1 MNLVADLK
9 KLTKTIDYQFNDI
22 EHLKLAL
29 THRSASSRHNERL
42 EFLGDS
48 ILSIIISEALYQ
60 KFPKVDEGALTR
72 MRSSLVKG
80 DTLAEI
86 GVEFGLGEFIN
97 LGAGELKSGGFR
109 RSSILAD
116 AVEAIIGAIYLDSDF
131 DTIRRILLSWYQQ
144 RLASIQPVLQ
154 KDPKTL
160 LQEYLQGRG
169 KALPIYRVV
178 EVTGESHKQQFKVE
192 CEVTEINSPVIATGS
207 SRRKAEQIAAAK
219 VMEQINGH

>member
-1 MNLVADLK
+1 MADLK